1 MLRSGSTRPLRSLGF
16 IPALTLACLWTT
28 APGVSAQ
35 ETTQSLSQQKLQKLD
50 QEIATREAQAK
61 AYEADVA
68 KTRQEY
74 AALQK
79 QLVSLASQIHGLERD
94 VEATKRRLADLQDA
108 DREASIDLQ
117 AHAADMAETLA
128 AMQRLSQHPT
138 TTLMAKP
145 EDINTM
151 ARTALLFDSILPS
164 LNAQAETL
172 RQKISAVETI
182 RDDIRADQTK
192 LRTRQA
198 ELETQR
204 KDMTGLMA
212 HKQQQRKQLS
222 SALDVERKRIA
233 TLAKEAKSL
242 GELIARLN
250 APTPAPRKEFADI
263 GRPIDSPPFK
273 SARGK
278 LPLPAP
284 GLIVSRFNQR
294 KTDGSRSRGIHVET
308 TQEAQVVSLW
318 DGNIVF
324 AGPFRDYG
332 QLLIISH
339 GAGYHSLLA
348 GMALIDVDIAQWVL
362 AGEPIGLMN
371 AANNNADN
379 TSPRLYIE
387 LRHDGRSIDP
397 LPWIAVSHRKVKG

>member
-1 MLRSGSTRPLRSLGF
+1 M
-16 IPALTLACLWTT
+16 
-28 APGVSAQ
+28 
-35 ETTQSLSQQKLQKLD
+35 
-50 QEIATREAQAK
+50 
-61 AYEADVA
+61 
-68 KTRQEY
+68 
-74 AALQK
+74 QK
-79 QLVSLASQIHGLERD
+79 QLVSLAGQIHELERD
-94 VEATKRRLADLQDA
+94 VEATLGRLADLRNA

-172 RQKISAVETI
+172 RSKISAVEAI
-182 RDDIRADQTK
+182 RNDIRADQTK
-192 LRTRQA
+192 LHTRQA
-198 ELETQR
+198 ELEIQR
-204 KDMTGLMA
+204 QDMTALMA
-212 HKQQQRKQLS
+212 NKQQRQKQLS
-222 SALDVERKRIA
+222 RALDKERKRIA
-233 TLAKEAKSL
+233 TLAKEAQSL
-242 GELIARLN
+242 GELIARLS
-250 APTPAPRKEFADI
+250 APTKSTVRKEFTDI
-263 GRPIDSPPFK
+263 GRSLDAPSFK

-284 GLIVSRFNQR
+284 GPIVGRFNQR
-294 KTDGSRSRGIHVET
+294 KPDGSRSRGIHVET
-308 TQEAQVVSLW
+308 TREAQVISLW

-362 AGEPIGLMN
+362 AGEPIGIMS
-371 AANNNADN
+371 AAKNNADN
-379 TSPRLYIE
+379 FNPRLYIE
-387 LRHDGRSIDP
+387 LRHDGISINP
-397 LPWIAVSHRKVKG
+397 LPWIAVSDRKVKE